1 MSGNRSHEAKRF
13 QLLSSVGQIGWW
25 EADFAT
31 GEYPCSEYV
40 CNLLGL
46 EGDTLTFR
54 QFGQLIRE
62 DYRCRITRE
71 FLSIEESRYMS
82 KLFLF
87 TLHKALCGF
96 VPVWAKSG

>member
-1 MSGNRSHEAKRF
+1 MSGNQSHEAKRF

-31 GEYPCSEYV
+31 GEYLCSEYV

-71 FLSIEESRYMS
+71 FLSS

-96 VPVWAKSG
+96 VPVWVKSG